1 MKPAIKYDTLN
12 EAEANATKGEVIV
25 MFTDN
30 KFAPMYP
37 NAVAPDALRRGEVL
51 AVMYD
56 AADED
61 AAAWEG
67 AQFSEKSAA
76 TKFEALTHCPGLV
89 GKLVDLVCSVS
100 RRPNRSAALGTALT
114 VIGTLAGRYVM
125 GPSESG
131 THLYVLQLM
140 PVGGGKDALMTT
152 AMYLLHRCDLGYLN
166 GPESMSETAVLKW
179 LARQPLSLCTWDE
192 FGMILKKLNAA
203 NAGMHKC
210 LRL

>member
-37 NAVAPDALRRGEVL
+37 NDVAPDALRRGEVL

-67 AQFSEKSAA
+67 AQFSTPVYA
-76 TKFEALTHCPGLV
+76 TKFEALTHCLVPALPGRACGTSAPPMMWRQAGLAV
-89 GKLVDLVCSVS
+89 GGRGAEAWG
-100 RRPNRSAALGTALT
+100 RRGRIRESALCAILQQRND
-114 VIGTLAGRYVM
+114 GTLVHPDA
-125 GPSESG
+125 
-131 THLYVLQLM
+131 
-140 PVGGGKDALMTT
+140 DAL
-152 AMYLLHRCDLGYLN
+152 
-166 GPESMSETAVLKW
+166 P
-179 LARQPLSLCTWDE
+179 
-192 FGMILKKLNAA
+192 
-203 NAGMHKC
+203 
-210 LRL
+210 